1 MRIVTLGLAMV
12 LATASASQAIELVS
26 GMKTNADARDCG
38 GLAGSVCGD
47 REWCDFPEGSVCGAG
62 DQLGKCQLRPEACTR
77 EYMPVCGCD
86 GETYG
91 NDCTAAA
98 AGVDVAYAGECRT

>member
-1 MRIVTLGLAMV
+1 MRIVTLGLAIA
-12 LATASASQAIELVS
+12 LALASASQAVERV
-26 GMKTNADARDCG
+26 GGRKTVGGDPVCG
-38 GLAGSVCGD
+38 GFAGYACGD
-47 REWCDFPEGSVCGAG
+47 REWCDFPEGSVCGAA
-62 DQLGKCQLRPEACTR
+62 DQLGKCQPRPEACTR
-77 EYMPVCGCD
+77 EYRPVCGCD